1 MIKRNNCSVNAEDSP
16 EFIMVNFNEKGQ
28 PIATRSI
35 KDPTPYEEG
44 NGITHQIYSTAK
56 PVVQSTPVTTPVVSA
71 PVVNRETIRRLL
83 FFFIRN
89 IDGLKEEIRQSNYD
103 VQQALQNIT
112 LPDQNQLSDS
122 LLKFIEPLEQKI
134 DNLGKWAGLQNEYN
148 KKMKM
153 KLDTLNIYFED
164 LSNKMSQLKN
174 VNVLGEKLAD
184 MNLKIS
190 YLTNEITCGKTHEME
205 TTENLKLFSKKILSL
220 NEQIQNQRI
229 ENQQIK
235 EDLLVN
241 QENITKDVLSKIQ
254 KMLKKTKKRQ
264 IKPQKAKVIRFLKK
278 NFLIDSFNEV
288 LVLTDKRNSTFG
300 KILHESIRK
309 INENSIFIV
318 TENRKEGPV
327 DRSIVEAIKKA
338 DYVFII
344 GKYPIIEI
352 KEISETLKNRVKI
365 ISINRSLKFSI
376 L

>member
-1 MIKRNNCSVNAEDSP
+1 MIKRNNCSVNAENSP

-56 PVVQSTPVTTPVVSA
+56 PTVQSTPVVST

-112 LPDQNQLSDS
+112 LSDQNQLSDS

-153 KLDTLNIYFED
+153 KLDTFNIYFED

-174 VNVLGEKLAD
+174 VNVLGEKLVE

-190 YLTNEITCGKTHEME
+190 YLTNEITCSKTYEME
-205 TTENLKLFSKKILSL
+205 TTEILKLFSKKILSL

-264 IKPQKAKVIRFLKK
+264 IKPQKAKVIMFLKK
-278 NFLIDSFNEV
+278 NFLIDPFNEV

-300 KILHESIRK
+300 KILHEAIRK
-309 INENSIFIV
+309 INENSIFVV
-318 TENRKEGPV
+318 TENRNDGEPV
-327 DRSIVEAIKKA
+327 DRPIVEAIKKA

-344 GKYPIIEI
+344 GKYPITEI
-352 KEISETLKNRVKI
+352 KEISETLKDRVKI
-365 ISINRSLKFSI
+365 ISMNRSLKFSI